1 MLKLVTF
8 FFSSDILNLGYDFK
22 IEYIFKDKK
31 YFDNLINTI
40 ILIIINLLYN
50 IDIFSLN
57 LKKYF
62 ISYKYFYFKKIL
74 WLQQKMLKFKK

>member
-8 FFSSDILNLGYDFK
+8 FLSSDILNLGYDFK
-22 IEYIFKDKK
+22 FKNILKDKK
-31 YFDNLINTI
+31 YFDNLINNI
-40 ILIIINLLYN
+40 NLIIINLLYN